1 MTLKSKKVI
10 DSKPAYS
17 KNIMSKQRGGSKYTV
32 VGHDKLGLPIK
43 SDLFKDVDG
52 TGKEEYLLSEYDK
65 EVVTK
70 FIENAKG
77 IVSEQNELGE

>member
-32 VGHDKLGLPIK
+32 VGHDKHDKDGLTIK

-52 TGKEEYLLSEYDK
+52 TGKEEYLLSEYDRI
-65 EVVTK
+65 VVTK
-70 FIENAKG
+70 FLENAKG
-77 IVSEQNELGE
+77 KDS